1 MSIQNF
7 RFSSMTSYFQR
18 SHSFNLITLQDYA
31 WEHIIREFLQNADD
45 AGARIYRV
53 IIDERTHTPETGDF
67 KNMAVWQGPALLIFN
82 DAKFKNEDFRGIQ
95 NFGEGGKQNDV
106 NTIGRF
112 GLGW

>member
-1 MSIQNF
+1 MI
-7 RFSSMTSYFQR
+7 SYF
-18 SHSFNLITLQDYA
+18 SEIAHSFNLIHLQDYA

-45 AGARIYRV
+45 AGARTYRV